1 MSRSQAR
8 RLPDPQ
14 ALHNSPFLALAAS
27 SSGLFQWE
35 EPRPISTSHLIF
47 GVFCILNSGPQWGCS
62 GFGPS
67 SIPAVPFAVFLT
79 PLFFFFA
86 LAPKAS
92 FHIPCEHN
100 VL

>member
-35 EPRPISTSHLIF
+35 GPRPFSTSHLIF
-47 GVFCILNSGPQWGCS
+47 GVLHPQLWAIVEV
-62 GFGPS
+62 FGVRP
-67 SIPAVPFAVFLT
+67 
-79 PLFFFFA
+79 
-86 LAPKAS
+86 
-92 FHIPCEHN
+92 
-100 VL
+100 